1 MMVKLL
7 KTLMDKLKIVTM
19 GGGTGSFT
27 VLQGLKKY
35 PVDLK
40 AIVAMTD
47 DGGSS
52 GELRDE
58 MGVLPPGDLRQCL
71 VALSESPEVLR
82 EIFNYRFSKGKM
94 KGHNLGNLLISSL
107 EEMKGGLDKALPY
120 INNLLALKGE
130 VIPVTFNKV
139 KLAAEL
145 DNKILIGEHNIAT
158 SNLID
163 NCKLKRL
170 YTDPRAKAN
179 HKAVKAIKEADAII
193 IGPGNLY
200 CSILPVFLILGI
212 KQALKKTK
220 AKVFYNVNLVN
231 NNKHTKDFNVF
242 DFVNVIED
250 YLGKDLID
258 YVLFNN
264 KKPSKKV
271 IEKYGKEGDMTEF
284 PKTNFLRK
292 DNKIL
297 IGKNLISSGLYE
309 QKKGDPLQR
318 TLIRHDSDKLAKAII
333 KIVQ

>member
-1 MMVKLL
+1 MK
-7 KTLMDKLKIVTM
+7 KIVTM

-35 PVDLK
+35 PVELK

-52 GELRDE
+52 GALRDE

-120 INNLLALKGE
+120 INNILALKGE
-130 VIPVTFNKV
+130 VIPVTFDKV
-139 KLAAEL
+139 KLIAEL
-145 DNKILIGEHNIAT
+145 DNRILIGEHNITT
-158 SNLID
+158 SNLVE
-163 NCKLKRL
+163 NCKLKKL
-170 YTDPRAKAN
+170 YIEPKAKAN

-200 CSILPVFLILGI
+200 CSILPIFLISGI
-212 KQALKKTK
+212 KKALKKTK

-242 DFVNVIED
+242 DFINVIED
-250 YLGKDLID
+250 YIGKDVID

-264 KKPSKKV
+264 KKPSKRI
-271 IEKYGKEGDMTEF
+271 IEKYGKEGNMTEF
-284 PKTNFLRK
+284 PKTNVLRK
-292 DNKIL
+292 DNKIF
-297 IGKNLISSGLYE
+297 IGKNLISSGLYK
-309 QKKGDPLQR
+309 QKKSDLLQR

-333 KIVQ
+333 KTIQ